1 MSLLAAWLLF
11 PLVLWVLALGCGLLL
26 EGVAALR
33 LPGALLA
40 PAGVAAIV
48 VVAGFTTSSAATAS
62 LTVPLIVALAVAGLA
77 SGTSGRLSRRAALPL
92 ATAGLVFSAYAAPVI
107 LSGQATFA
115 GYIKLDDTATFL
127 ALTDRVMQHGHSL
140 AGLMPSTYEATL
152 SVNLAHG
159 YPVGA
164 LLPFGTARALVGV
177 DGAWIFQPYLAFLA
191 AMLALVLFELCRR
204 LVRSPRLRLVCVVLA
219 AQPALLYGFS
229 LWGGIKEL
237 AAAPLVALVPA
248 LVPPALGP
256 AARPR
261 HVLPLALAGAALLGV
276 LSVGGVVWLLGA
288 AAVVLFLSLRG
299 GRARVVQA
307 GLTSVAVLV
316 LSFPALLSA
325 RSFLGPET
333 QTAVRSGSVL
343 GNLFRP
349 LSALQVFGIWPTGDF
364 RVRPGDPVAT
374 WILIGLVG
382 AAALAGLALAAR
394 LRAWAFHAYVGG
406 GVLAAAL
413 VAAFGSP
420 WIAAKAY
427 AIASPALVLAAAV
440 GCALVISSG
449 RVAEGAVALALVG
462 AGVIWSNAL
471 AYQDVNLAPRQQ
483 LAELQQIGER
493 FAGQGPSLM
502 TEYQPYGVRHF
513 LRRLD
518 AEGTS
523 ELRRRPIPLR
533 DGSLLEKGGYA
544 DLAAFQPAAIQVY
557 RTLVLRRSP
566 LASRPPADYRLVWR
580 GHFYDVWQRVAVRPD
595 CGSRALAGRSAAPV
609 AVPVGQQRPTRRTVW
624 LSRGGRYSAWVG
636 GSFRGELTVLLDDRV
651 VGTRHDQLNNAGQF
665 TLFGST
671 SISAGRHLVEVRASH
686 DSLRP
691 GSGGPTYGTGPLVL
705 SRSDTKPEC

>member
-1 MSLLAAWLLF
+1 M
-11 PLVLWVLALGCGLLL
+11 
-26 EGVAALR
+26 
-33 LPGALLA
+33 
-40 PAGVAAIV
+40 
-48 VVAGFTTSSAATAS
+48 
-62 LTVPLIVALAVAGLA
+62 
-77 SGTSGRLSRRAALPL
+77 
-92 ATAGLVFSAYAAPVI
+92 
-107 LSGQATFA
+107 
-115 GYIKLDDTATFL
+115 
-127 ALTDRVMQHGHSL
+127 
-140 AGLMPSTYEATL
+140 
-152 SVNLAHG
+152 
-159 YPVGA
+159 
-164 LLPFGTARALVGV
+164 
-177 DGAWIFQPYLAFLA
+177 
-191 AMLALVLFELCRR
+191 
-204 LVRSPRLRLVCVVLA
+204 
-219 AQPALLYGFS
+219 
-229 LWGGIKEL
+229 
-237 AAAPLVALVPA
+237 
-248 LVPPALGP
+248 
-256 AARPR
+256 
-261 HVLPLALAGAALLGV
+261 
-276 LSVGGVVWLLGA
+276 
-288 AAVVLFLSLRG
+288 
-299 GRARVVQA
+299 
-307 GLTSVAVLV
+307 
-316 LSFPALLSA
+316 
-325 RSFLGPET
+325 
-333 QTAVRSGSVL
+333 
-343 GNLFRP
+343 
-349 LSALQVFGIWPTGDF
+349 
-364 RVRPGDPVAT
+364 
-374 WILIGLVG
+374 G

-691 GSGGPTYGTGPLVL
+691 GSGGPLTGQD
-705 SRSDTKPEC
+705 RSCCRGRTRT